1 MLKRFF
7 NSQTKSITSAAFLVG
22 ISAIASGALGLI
34 RDRLLAGRF
43 GAGEELDVY
52 FAAFRIPDFVYGILI
67 TGGIAAVFL
76 PVFSEYFKKS
86 EKEAWEF
93 TNNLLNCFL
102 VLLVALCGVLVIL
115 APWIINMVAPGFSQ
129 EKKELTVSLT
139 RIMFLSPIL
148 FGLSNIFSSILQYFN
163 RFLVYSIAPILYN
176 LGIIIGIV
184 FFVPVFGLYG
194 LAYGVILGA
203 ALYWLLQI
211 PAARSSGYRY
221 HPLFNFRYPGLIKSF
236 KLMIPRTIGAAAYN
250 INLIVITAIA
260 STLTVGSIAIFN
272 FSNNIQY
279 FPVGLFGISFAI
291 AAFPALSQ
299 SWAERSKEKFLE
311 VFSSTFR
318 QILFLIIPVS
328 LLLFVF
334 RAQVVRLILGTGEFG
349 WLETRLTAASLGIF
363 CFGILASAF
372 TPFLARVFYSFQ
384 DTRTPVIISLFSMG
398 LNIGLCF
405 LLTHLLSFSN
415 IFQKITVN
423 VLKLQEIQNISV
435 LGLPMALSFSA
446 IFQFLLLLVFLK
458 KKLSDIKLREICS
471 SLEKILLASFLMG
484 ASSFFSLRLIANFV
498 ETNTFIALLFQTAV
512 SLLAGGL
519 VFWWTLRLLKSPE
532 LEIIKSSLLS
542 RFNRFNGKHS

>member
-43 GAGEELDVY
+43 GAGEELDIY

-102 VLLVALCGVLVIL
+102 VLLVVLCGILVIL
-115 APWIINMVAPGFSQ
+115 APWVINLVAPGFSP
-129 EKKELTVSLT
+129 EKKDLTVSLT

-148 FGLSNIFSSILQYFN
+148 FGLSNIFSGILQYFN

-184 FFVPVFGLYG
+184 FFVPAFGLYG

-203 ALYWLLQI
+203 LLYWLLQI

-221 HPLFNFRYPGLIKSF
+221 SPLFNFKYPGLVKSF

-260 STLTVGSIAIFN
+260 STMTAGSIAIFN

-279 FPVGLFGISFAI
+279 FPVGLFGTSFAI

-299 SWAERSKEKFLE
+299 SWAEKSREKFLE

-334 RAQVVRLILGTGEFG
+334 RAQAVRLILGTGQFG
-349 WLETRLTAASLGIF
+349 WLETRMTAASLGIF
-363 CFGILASAF
+363 CLGIFASAF

-384 DTRTPVIISLFSMG
+384 DTRTPVIISLLSMG

-405 LLTHLLSFSN
+405 LLTYFLGFSN
-415 IFQKITVN
+415 IFQKITVS
-423 VLKLQEIQNISV
+423 VLKLQEIQNVSV

-446 IFQFLLLLVFLK
+446 IFQFSLLLVFLK

-471 SLEKILLASFLMG
+471 SLGKILLASFLMG
-484 ASSFFSLRLIANFV
+484 ISSFFSLRLIAGFMQI
-498 ETNTFIALLFQTAV
+498 NTFLTLLLQSGI
-512 SLLAGGL
+512 SLIIGIL
-519 VFWWTLRLLKSPE
+519 VFWRTLVLLKSSE
-532 LEIIKSSLLS
+532 LEIIKIAILRKLW
-542 RFNRFNGKHS
+542 KI